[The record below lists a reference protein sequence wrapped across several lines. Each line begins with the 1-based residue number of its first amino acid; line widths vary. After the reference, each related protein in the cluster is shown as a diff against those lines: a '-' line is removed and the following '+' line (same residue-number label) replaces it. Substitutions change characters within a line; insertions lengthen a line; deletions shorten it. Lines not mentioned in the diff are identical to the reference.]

1 MSAKENSTIDWA
13 RRRSQTVPPKSL
25 SVSAVFRF
33 RFGLVTITISDE
45 VCVLWR
51 WQFCKC
57 VCSVAPGNA
66 SSAPVPFLAG
76 FIQDPG
82 VGEGGLPGLLRL
94 LLILVHGALVDVA
107 QQVQEVAHQGAFT
120 CVHMTCRNESFKSSK
135 TVVEDR

>member
-1 MSAKENSTIDWA
+1 MT
-13 RRRSQTVPPKSL
+13 RRVFCRCECCADVCPG
-25 SVSAVFRF
+25 SV
-33 RFGLVTITISDE
+33 
-45 VCVLWR
+45 
-51 WQFCKC
+51 
-57 VCSVAPGNA
+57 

-120 CVHMTCRNESFKSSK
+120 CVHMTCRTGSFKSVKKQSGRGQMRLSRIK
-135 TVVEDR
+135 EECNTADKKGRKQRR